1 MPRTKSK
8 AIFDAGIQIPSGAQT
23 GYVLRSSD
31 SAGNAGWQ
39 AQAVVYYEQP
49 ADPGAVGS
57 GSIWVDTDDNPAPTN
72 QQLVPVG
79 TVLTTA
85 IPVSG
90 TPPVGFLFCDG
101 AAISR
106 TVYSALFTA
115 IGTAYGVGDGTTT
128 FNLPNLTG
136 RVPLGTG
143 NSGEAGGTAHT
154 LGQKGGEEKH
164 TLTDA
169 EMPSHTHDLISTN
182 VPGLTAASWGIIN
195 VTHGSGAFNNAFPYQ
210 LGGNFVNRSS
220 TGSAGSDASHNNL
233 PPFLGLNHMIKT

>member
-1 MPRTKSK
+1 MPRTKAK
-8 AIFDAGIQIPSGAQT
+8 AIFDSGIQIPSGAQT

-57 GSIWVDTDDNPAPTN
+57 GSIWVDTDDTPAPTN
-72 QQLVPVG
+72 QQLVPTG

-106 TVYSALFTA
+106 TVYAALFTA

-195 VTHGSGAFNNAFPYQ
+195 VVHGSGAFNNNFPYQ

-220 TGSAGSDASHNNL
+220 TGSAGSDSPHNNL
-233 PPFLGLNHMIKT
+233 PPFLALNHMIKT